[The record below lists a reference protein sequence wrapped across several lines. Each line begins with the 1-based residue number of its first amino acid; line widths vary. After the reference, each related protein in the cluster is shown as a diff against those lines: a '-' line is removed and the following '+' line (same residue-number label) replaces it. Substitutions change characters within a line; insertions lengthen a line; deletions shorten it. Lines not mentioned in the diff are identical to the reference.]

1 MPSNEREA
9 FFKELMATH
18 GKVIEQSKHQPAS
31 STGQTITAKHGA
43 TGRAGQP
50 GTPAT
55 QAHGARPSATAP
67 AASQT
72 RPAGTMAAAASR
84 TQPATGASATTQA
97 HQTTAAPATAQAHQ
111 TTTAP
116 ATGPMRTGSAPGSAI
131 AASPSLAASTAR
143 AAGTMAG
150 PATRPMSDGSTLQ
163 AAQPATT
170 GGTPG
175 VADDYDPAWDEITR
189 NRLAHGDEIER
200 DIDGETRRYK
210 LGWVSPSATV
220 YIFSRYPREH
230 WTVNRRQLH
239 ELMVARQVRVV
250 RKPASTAAA
259 IDALQAA

>member
-1 MPSNEREA
+1 
-9 FFKELMATH
+9 
-18 GKVIEQSKHQPAS
+18 
-31 STGQTITAKHGA
+31 
-43 TGRAGQP
+43 
-50 GTPAT
+50 
-55 QAHGARPSATAP
+55 
-67 AASQT
+67 
-72 RPAGTMAAAASR
+72 
-84 TQPATGASATTQA
+84 
-97 HQTTAAPATAQAHQ
+97 
-111 TTTAP
+111 
-116 ATGPMRTGSAPGSAI
+116 
-131 AASPSLAASTAR
+131 
-143 AAGTMAG
+143 MAG

-170 GGTPG
+170 GGTPS